1 MTSRIDKNII
11 FGVCLMTLSVVFF
24 TLSYQFPAQTLAF
37 SPKIF
42 PRFVCICLFL
52 LSAIVFVQGI
62 AAKQGAVLEGK
73 SETGVNKA
81 FLTRLGIGILISY
94 AYTQLLPVAGY
105 VSATPFFI
113 AGIMVLF
120 KEKSWVKIAATSA
133 MTTGILYILFR
144 IVFKVPLPRFDLF

>member
-1 MTSRIDKNII
+1 MTNRIDKNII

-24 TLSYQFPAQTLAF
+24 TLTYQFPAQTLAF

-42 PRFVCICLFL
+42 PRFVCICLFV
-52 LSAIVFVQGI
+52 LSVIVFVQGI

-81 FLTRLGIGILISY
+81 FLTRLGIGIPISY
-94 AYTQLLPVAGY
+94 AYTQLLPVTGY
-105 VSATPFFI
+105 VLVSPFFI
-113 AGIMVLF
+113 AAIMLLF
-120 KEKSWVKIAATSA
+120 KEKSWVKITATSVV
-133 MTTGILYILFR
+133 TTGALYILFR